1 VKPAEILALSDSGAD
16 EDMTENQKSRGQS
29 WFERHPKKTLLL
41 TLLIL
46 LVGATYAAEKILAHL
61 NHSHNLVLFT
71 DRRYINLREFLPSI
85 DVVEVPQT
93 KTVQESDGLVQKEYR
108 VRTDANGFI
117 LPYHQDGR
125 PDLTLV
131 FLGGSTTAC
140 IFVEEENR
148 FPYLVGNLLEQMTGK
163 KITSING
170 GVSGSNTLNSID
182 VLLNKVIPLKPDAVV
197 MMHNINDLICLAY
210 DKTYWS
216 RNPSRGPIVEFT
228 FYKNLRGWRALT
240 TMVRDLY
247 IPNLHVA
254 TRVLSKKIF
263 GKVEEADDEFAQVRG
278 KKVELHQAQLIEE
291 FTLNLQTFINI
302 CRARKIT
309 PVLMTQCSRV
319 KANPDEKVRLALQ
332 RFAADTKIP
341 LAAFLDI
348 YGRFNQAIV
357 EVGRA
362 NHILVID
369 LAREIP
375 QEKRYLYD
383 VVHLNAAGSRLAARV
398 ISEKLK
404 AVVAP

>member
-1 VKPAEILALSDSGAD
+1 VD

-29 WFERHPKKTLLL
+29 WFERNPKKTLVL

-46 LVGATYAAEKILAHL
+46 LVGATYATEKILGHL
-61 NHSHNLVLFT
+61 NHRHNLVLFT
-71 DRRYINLREFLPSI
+71 DRRYINLREFLPHI

-117 LPYHQDGR
+117 LPYHQYGR
-125 PDLTLV
+125 PDVTLV

-170 GVSGSNTLNSID
+170 GVSGSNSLNSMD

-216 RNPSRGPIVEFT
+216 RNPSRGAIVEFS

-240 TMVRDLY
+240 TMARDLY
-247 IPNLHVA
+247 IPNLHA
-254 TRVLSKKIF
+254 AIRVLSKKIF
-263 GKVEEADDEFAQVRG
+263 GQVKEADDEFAQVRG
-278 KKVELHQAQLIEE
+278 KRVELHQAQLIKE

-302 CRARKIT
+302 CRARQIT

-332 RFAADTKIP
+332 RFAADTKIS
-341 LAAFLDI
+341 LAEFLDI
-348 YGRFNQAIV
+348 YTRFNQAIV
-357 EVGRA
+357 EVGQA
-362 NHILVID
+362 NHLLVID

-375 QEKRYLYD
+375 QEKCYMYD
-383 VVHLNAAGSRLAARV
+383 VVHLNAEGSRLAARV

>member
-1 VKPAEILALSDSGAD
+1 MLKDKALSDSGVD
-16 EDMTENQKSRGQS
+16 EDMEDNQKSRGQP
-29 WFERHPKKTLLL
+29 WFERNPKKTLLL

-46 LVGATYAAEKILAHL
+46 LLGATYAAEKILAHL
-61 NHSHNLVLFT
+61 NHRHNLVLFT
-71 DRRYINLREFLPSI
+71 ERRYINLRECLPSI
-85 DVVEVPQT
+85 D
-93 KTVQESDGLVQKEYR
+93 
-108 VRTDANGFI
+108 
-117 LPYHQDGR
+117 
-125 PDLTLV
+125 
-131 FLGGSTTAC
+131 
-140 IFVEEENR
+140 VEEENR
-148 FPYLVGNLLEQMTGK
+148 FPYLVGNLLEQMTDK

-182 VLLNKVIPLKPDAVV
+182 VLLNKVIPLKPNIVV
-197 MMHNINDLICLAY
+197 MMENINDLICLAY
-210 DKTYWS
+210 DQTYWS
-216 RNPSRGPIVEFT
+216 RNPSRGAIVEFA

-240 TMVRDLY
+240 TLARDLY

-263 GKVEEADDEFAQVRG
+263 GKVKDPDDEFAHVRG

-309 PVLMTQCSRV
+309 PVLMTQFSRV
-319 KANPDEKVRLALQ
+319 KADPDEKVRLALQ

-341 LAAFLDI
+341 MATFLDI
-348 YGRFNQAIV
+348 YGKFNQAIV
-357 EVGRA
+357 EVGRT

-375 QEKRYLYD
+375 QEMRYMYD

-404 AVVAP
+404 PVVAP